1 MQPRGETALVWRATT
16 GPRRAMR
23 RSCRRT
29 AIIIYHPSS
38 LSPPLSLL
46 LFFLFIPVSFLFSSF
61 APIPFTTTLPPL
73 PLSHSCSL
81 FFSLSSSPF
90 LSLSSFH
97 SPSTPSPHR
106 LCPFLTP
113 FHVSFVPVFLFM
125 LFPFVILSSPERK
138 EMTGEDL
145 QRRRFRIKWSLG
157 LGQREQK
164 IPLHDIIWSNFRR
177 EFRDSVLLHVLE
189 VVVVFFV

>member
-1 MQPRGETALVWRATT
+1 MATHRQCCIGCMQPRGETALVWRATT

-113 FHVSFVPVFLFM
+113 FHVSFVLRGRICRGGDLGSSEVWDLAKGSRK
-125 LFPFVILSSPERK
+125 FPCMTLYDQTSVANFGTVSSC
-138 EMTGEDL
+138 M
-145 QRRRFRIKWSLG
+145 F
-157 LGQREQK
+157 
-164 IPLHDIIWSNFRR
+164 
-177 EFRDSVLLHVLE
+177 
-189 VVVVFFV
+189 